1 MKPPTAGY
9 YRLPS
14 QVSHIA
20 EAISK
25 IPVKSYLV
33 GGVLRDSILGTTNP
47 DVDIAVVA
55 SAMDV
60 AKKVATIMNGK
71 SFQLDKS
78 RNICRVLANVL
89 GNEIQ
94 IDIASAQNGISSDVE
109 KRDFTINSLAL
120 DVNDVDCNYG
130 VPQFEI
136 SKIID
141 EHRGIEDI
149 LNGSLRM
156 TSSQVFKED
165 PLRILRGARLT
176 AQYNLDI
183 DKYTETQIK
192 ESSSLI
198 SRVSSER
205 IRDEFLKL
213 LSLQQSTKNLT
224 KMDELGILTNII
236 PELEASRETSQPPS
250 HHWKVLEHMVQT
262 VGQAENI
269 VTGKQINAGPYPKF
283 TLKYIPS
290 IDAHLTYFEQNYS
303 DSQSRLTFLKL
314 ACLLHDV
321 GKPKTKTVDPDGKT
335 RFLGHDKLGEEIAR
349 SILKRMKFSNSGI
362 ELVTNQI
369 SNHLR
374 PSQISNQG
382 QDPTPKAIR
391 RYYNDTSGAS
401 IDILYLNLADYIS
414 AKGPKLTQ
422 IEWIDHCRKINIIA
436 KSESSYK
443 RDENQAKLVSGHDIM
458 VGLCLNPG
466 PFIGTLIKD
475 VEEARL
481 EGLVSNKKEALEL
494 IRHRIN
500 SGEYI
505 A

>member
-1 MKPPTAGY
+1 MTPPTAGY

-14 QVSHIA
+14 QVSHIT
-20 EAISK
+20 EAINQ

-33 GGVLRDSILGTTNP
+33 GGVLRDSILGTPNP
-47 DVDIAVVA
+47 DVDIVVVA
-55 SAMDV
+55 SALGV
-60 AKKVATIMNGK
+60 AKKIANLMNGK
-71 SFQLDKS
+71 SFPLDTS
-78 RNICRVLANVL
+78 RDICRVLANVS

-94 IDIASAQNGISSDVE
+94 IDIASAQNGISSDIA

-120 DVNDVDCNYG
+120 DINHVDFNFG

-141 EHRGIEDI
+141 EHRGVEDL

-156 TSSQVFKED
+156 TSAQIFKED
-165 PLRILRGARLT
+165 PLRLLRGARLT
-176 AQYNLDI
+176 AQYNLSI
-183 DKYTETQIK
+183 DKFTETQIK
-192 ESSSLI
+192 NSGFLI
-198 SRVSSER
+198 SKVSPER

-213 LSLQQSTKNLT
+213 LSLQKSTRNLT
-224 KMDELGILTNII
+224 NLDELGILTNII
-236 PELEASRETSQPPS
+236 PELEASRETLQTPN

-262 VGQAENI
+262 AGQVENI
-269 VTGKQINAGPYPKF
+269 VIGKEINAGPYPKF
-283 TLKYIPS
+283 ALNYIP
-290 IDAHLTYFEQNYS
+290 ITDAHQNYFEQNYS
-303 DSQSRLTFLKL
+303 DDHDRFTFLKL

-321 GKPKTKTVDPDGKT
+321 GKPKTKVVDPEGKT
-335 RFLGHDKLGEEIAR
+335 RFLGHDKLGGEIAS
-349 SILKRMKFSNSGI
+349 SILKRLKFSNSGI
-362 ELVTNQI
+362 ELVANQI

-382 QDPTPKAIR
+382 QNPTPKAIR
-391 RYYNDTSGAS
+391 NYYNDTSGAS
-401 IDILYLNLADYIS
+401 IDILYLNLADYIA
-414 AKGPKLTQ
+414 AKGPNLTQ
-422 IEWIDHCRKINIIA
+422 TEWIDHCRKINIIA

-443 RDENQAKLVSGHDIM
+443 RAVNQAKLLSGHDIM

-466 PFIGTLIKD
+466 PLIGTLIKYI
-475 VEEARL
+475 EEARL
-481 EGLVSNKKEALEL
+481 DGLISNKKEALEL

>member
-60 AKKVATIMNGK
+60 AKKVANIMNGK

-94 IDIASAQNGISSDVE
+94 IDIASAQNGISSDIA

-120 DVNDVDCNYG
+120 DVNHVDFNFG
-130 VPQFEI
+130 IPQFEI

-141 EHRGIEDI
+141 EHRGIEDL
-149 LNGSLRM
+149 LNSSLRI
-156 TSSQVFKED
+156 TSDQVFKED
-165 PLRILRGARLT
+165 PLRLLRGARLT
-176 AQYNLDI
+176 AQYDLNI
-183 DKYTETQIK
+183 DDFTETQIK
-192 ESSSLI
+192 KSSFLI
-198 SRVSSER
+198 SKVSSER

-213 LSLQQSTKNLT
+213 LSLQKSVRNLT
-224 KMDELGILTNII
+224 KMDKLGILTNII
-236 PELEASRETSQPPS
+236 PELEASRETLQTPN
-250 HHWKVLEHMVQT
+250 HYWKVLEHMVQT

-269 VTGKQINAGPYPKF
+269 VAGKKINAGPYPNF
-283 TLKYIPS
+283 TPNYIP
-290 IDAHLTYFEQNYS
+290 ITDAHQIYFDQNYA
-303 DSQSRLTFLKL
+303 DSHSRFTFLKL

-335 RFLGHDKLGEEIAR
+335 RFLGHDKLGGEIAR
-349 SILKRMKFSNSGI
+349 SILKRLKFSNSGI
-362 ELVTNQI
+362 ELVANQI
-369 SNHLR
+369 ANHLR

-391 RYYNDTSGAS
+391 KYYNDTSGAS
-401 IDILYLNLADYIS
+401 IDILYLNLADYM
-414 AKGPKLTQ
+414 AARGPNLTRT
-422 IEWIDHCRKINIIA
+422 EWIDHCRRINIIA

-443 RDENQAKLVSGHDIM
+443 RDANRAKLLSGHDIM

-466 PFIGTLIKD
+466 PFIGTLIEDAEK
-475 VEEARL
+475 ARF
-481 EGLVSNKKEALEL
+481 EGLVSNKEEALEL

>member
-1 MKPPTAGY
+1 MKTPTAGY

-20 EAISK
+20 EAISQ

-47 DVDIAVVA
+47 DVDIVVVA
-55 SAMDV
+55 SALDV
-60 AKKVATIMNGK
+60 AKKVASIMNGK
-71 SFQLDKS
+71 SFQLDTS
-78 RNICRVLANVL
+78 RDICRVLANVL

-94 IDIASAQNGISSDVE
+94 IDIASAQNGISSDIA

-120 DVNDVDCNYG
+120 DVNHVDSNFG
-130 VPQFEI
+130 IPQFEI

-141 EHRGIEDI
+141 EHRGIEDL
-149 LNGSLRM
+149 LNSSLRM
-156 TSSQVFKED
+156 TSDQVFKED
-165 PLRILRGARLT
+165 PLRLLRGARLT
-176 AQYNLDI
+176 AQYNLNI
-183 DKYTETQIK
+183 DEFTETQIRK
-192 ESSSLI
+192 SSFLI
-198 SRVSSER
+198 SKVSSER
-205 IRDEFLKL
+205 IKDEFLKF
-213 LSLQQSTKNLT
+213 LSLQKSVRNIT

-236 PELEASRETSQPPS
+236 PELEASRETLQTPN

-262 VGQAENI
+262 AGQAENI
-269 VTGKQINAGPYPKF
+269 VTGKKINAGPYPKF
-283 TLKYIPS
+283 TPNYIS
-290 IDAHLTYFEQNYS
+290 ITDAHQIYFEQNYS
-303 DSQSRLTFLKL
+303 DSHSRFTFLKL

-335 RFLGHDKLGEEIAR
+335 RFLGHAKLGAEIAH
-349 SILKRMKFSNSGI
+349 SILRRLKFSNSGI
-362 ELVTNQI
+362 ELVANQI

-391 RYYNDTSGAS
+391 KYYNDTSGAS
-401 IDILYLNLADYIS
+401 IDILYLNLADYIA
-414 AKGPKLTQ
+414 AKGPNLTQ
-422 IEWIDHCRKINIIA
+422 TEWIDHCRRINIIA

-443 RDENQAKLVSGHDIM
+443 RDVNQAKLLSGHDIM

-466 PFIGTLIKD
+466 PFIGTLIED
-475 VEEARL
+475 VEGARL

-494 IRHRIN
+494 IRHRID